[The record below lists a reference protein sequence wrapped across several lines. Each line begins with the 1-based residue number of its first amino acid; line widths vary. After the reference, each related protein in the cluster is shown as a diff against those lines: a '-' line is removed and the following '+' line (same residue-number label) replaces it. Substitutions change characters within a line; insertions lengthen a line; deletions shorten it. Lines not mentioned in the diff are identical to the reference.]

1 MNRLEEALAAL
12 DNDVLAGAKALLGLN
27 LVKGEM
33 RARIVEVEAYR
44 TPDDPAC
51 HAHRGVTPRN
61 EVMFGPAGR
70 AYVYF
75 NYGVHWMLNV
85 TAHSQGDAAA
95 VLIRAAQPVNGLV
108 EMRGARSSTKSDRD
122 LLSGPGKLAA
132 AYGIAVTGVMVIST
146 ALVAVVRQNRD
157 NLVGAWAADR
167 LQEEDHEI
175 PELFSPAAVDVN
187 QHRDGERRV
196 QGVNPPR
203 VADQIPEKPH
213 DRSAPRR

>member
-132 AYGIAVTGVMVIST
+132 AYGITGELNGINLFSVSSCLRLEEGPPVES
-146 ALVAVVRQNRD
+146 V
-157 NLVGAWAADR
+157 LVGPRIGIRLGVEHLWRFIDAEALGWASR
-167 LQEEDHEI
+167 PCTGLV
-175 PELFSPAAVDVN
+175 PL
-187 QHRDGERRV
+187 
-196 QGVNPPR
+196 
-203 VADQIPEKPH
+203 
-213 DRSAPRR
+213 